1 VELGLLAQTAEP
13 AKRFS
18 EWSGSRSWLIK
29 IEDIEACEKAAI
41 EPYVPRPQRG
51 PSVRAGPFHKDE
63 FSYDPTSDSFRAP
76 QVNVFTPI
84 HLLSCVV

>member
-1 VELGLLAQTAEP
+1 LWNWGCWHRLPNRQ
-13 AKRFS
+13 KRFS

-51 PSVRAGPFHKDE
+51 PSVTWAVISGWDRKSIE
-63 FSYDPTSDSFRAP
+63 
-76 QVNVFTPI
+76 
-84 HLLSCVV
+84 